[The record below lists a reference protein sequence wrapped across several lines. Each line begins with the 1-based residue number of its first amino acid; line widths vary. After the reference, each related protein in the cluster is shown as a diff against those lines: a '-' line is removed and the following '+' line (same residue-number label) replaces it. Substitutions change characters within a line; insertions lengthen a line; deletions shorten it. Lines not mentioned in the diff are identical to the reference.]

1 MVLPHLLPPIPPR
14 SLPRAQKNPL
24 LLTLQS
30 DENIFADPIL
40 DDKLTLRFS
49 AYNTKEEF
57 NLVNKFSKR
66 VEHPY
71 FDTSTGG
78 KPFMLSCRG
87 LVCLS
92 SWTFNCPPILVCN
105 PSTQELISL
114 PPTER
119 PIHCM
124 GFGYAASSREFK
136 VAGFFSG
143 GKKSPCWVFTL
154 GTSSW
159 REVKTPPFNVYL
171 GTAPFLH
178 QALHFLT
185 CISDGVK
192 ETNHIA
198 VFDIN
203 TEEYREAI
211 SLPEFSHGGTA
222 VTFRFLRLTKLGGC
236 LCLTFDSRELR
247 EPLEVWL
254 LKDYCNGEWIKRYTI
269 HVISAY
275 PTPCFIFGAYLTDT
289 MGDESILL
297 NCSDEDGV
305 KLLCY
310 DPQDGTATLKKDK
323 EWGATFYVESFYPLL
338 SR

>member
-1 MVLPHLLPPIPPR
+1 MP
-14 SLPRAQKNPL
+14 
-24 LLTLQS
+24 
-30 DENIFADPIL
+30 FIL
-40 DDKLTLRFS
+40 DLQLPTHSRMQSFHPG
-49 AYNTKEEF
+49 A
-57 NLVNKFSKR
+57 NLATAHR
-66 VEHPY
+66 
-71 FDTSTGG
+71 TSNSLHGIWLCSFISG
-78 KPFMLSCRG
+78 
-87 LVCLS
+87 VQS
-92 SWTFNCPPILVCN
+92 SWVL
-105 PSTQELISL
+105 L
-114 PPTER
+114 R
-119 PIHCM
+119 
-124 GFGYAASSREFK
+124 
-136 VAGFFSG
+136 

-236 LCLTFDSRELR
+236 LCLTFDLRELR

-289 MGDESILL
+289 MGDVSILL